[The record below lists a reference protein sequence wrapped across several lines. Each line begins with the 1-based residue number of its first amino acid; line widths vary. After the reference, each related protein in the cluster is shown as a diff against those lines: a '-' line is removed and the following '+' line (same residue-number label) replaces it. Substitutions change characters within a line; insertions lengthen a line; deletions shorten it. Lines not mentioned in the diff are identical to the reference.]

1 MAVWGCV
8 GRLRAGSMKDVLSAP
23 HEINVRFSDYVP
35 YGVEKKS
42 PALGGGGAVDGS
54 HVSMSVILPAGRQ
67 RRPKGLQLSGGQ
79 RGNTPALAHRLM
91 TSTARCTAS
100 SVGVN
105 GRGS

>member
-42 PALGGGGAVDGS
+42 PAFGGRR
-54 HVSMSVILPAGRQ
+54 GR
-67 RRPKGLQLSGGQ
+67 RRIARFYVRDP
-79 RGNTPALAHRLM
+79 
-91 TSTARCTAS
+91 TSRPPTKA
-100 SVGVN
+100 
-105 GRGS
+105 

>member
-42 PALGGGGAVDGS
+42 PALGE
-54 HVSMSVILPAGRQ
+54 AG
-67 RRPKGLQLSGGQ
+67 P
-79 RGNTPALAHRLM
+79 
-91 TSTARCTAS
+91 
-100 SVGVN
+100 
-105 GRGS
+105 